1 MSLILDCTSSSYN
14 SIRLWKFRLSA
25 LGNDQHL
32 DLQRLFFNYII
43 PWSFFLIPQY
53 ARAQGMEVLRSRKW
67 RCRDDQR
74 FFWLWNFRVRDFF
87 AYKNLASIFLMV
99 WFKQGLFY
107 VLKTIYFWWWL
118 RILASH
124 EQYMRTKH
132 SSKEAFFAIVRSS
145 WSKSRI
151 KNGNK
156 KNKQLKNGL
165 PHQPISQEM

>member
-32 DLQRLFFNYII
+32 DLQRLFFNYIA
-43 PWSFFLIPQY
+43 PWSFPDTSVCTRPGDGGAPESQVTLRGWSKDFLALKFSIP
-53 ARAQGMEVLRSRKW
+53 G
-67 RCRDDQR
+67 
-74 FFWLWNFRVRDFF
+74 FF

-124 EQYMRTKH
+124 EQYMKTKH

-165 PHQPISQEM
+165 PYLAISQEM

>member
-43 PWSFFLIPQY
+43 YPLVISWYLSMHAP
-53 ARAQGMEVLRSRKW
+53 RGW
-67 RCRDDQR
+67 RCSGVASDAAGMIKG
-74 FFWLWNFRVRDFF
+74 FFGCEIFD
-87 AYKNLASIFLMV
+87 SGIFLRIKIWQV
-99 WFKQGLFY
+99 
-107 VLKTIYFWWWL
+107 YFWWFDLSRDCFMYSKQSIFGGDCVFWRL
-118 RILASH
+118 
-124 EQYMRTKH
+124 MNNNMKTKH

-156 KNKQLKNGL
+156 KTSNLKTVFL
-165 PHQPISQEM
+165 I